1 MTIHELSHYLRTQ
14 GIAVLSVI
22 SRGRQRE
29 GNVVEVG
36 DIELGNNLKIEASE
50 EGVYQLA
57 WWMPDDNQRV
67 QIGEFESAQVDEL
80 VKAIRQ
86 ARR

>member
-1 MTIHELSHYLRTQ
+1 MTIHQLSHYLRTQ
-14 GIAVLSVI
+14 GIAVLSVM

-29 GNVVEVG
+29 GKVVEVG

-57 WWMPDDNQRV
+57 WWMPGDNHIAGDAWRPS
-67 QIGEFESAQVDEL
+67 GF
-80 VKAIRQ
+80 
-86 ARR
+86 ARRNS